1 MISISFAYGTKGL
14 FSRGLG
20 KRLDAW
26 GTAPFGGGLRLQYP
40 PQKFSTFLT
49 MINKIKI
56 GQTVSLTTAER
67 KLAHFI
73 AKNRN
78 GNNRH
83 FNITNLKIS
92 SQDAATVDLE
102 GICGEITFCK
112 LFNVYPDLDT
122 DRPPPHPFHDAT
134 IHPAPGYR
142 IDVKTTKYDNGK
154 LLVDARKNSV
164 KTDAVDFYAL
174 MTGSFP
180 GPYTYR
186 GMIARETIIAPHRI
200 ETIKGYRSYVA
211 IQSEL
216 VANPTDATF

>member
-1 MISISFAYGTKGL
+1 
-14 FSRGLG
+14 
-20 KRLDAW
+20 
-26 GTAPFGGGLRLQYP
+26 
-40 PQKFSTFLT
+40 
-49 MINKIKI
+49 MINKIQI
-56 GQTVSLTTAER
+56 GQSIALTTAEM

-78 GNNRH
+78 GSNRY

-92 SQDAATVDLE
+92 SDSPHAVDLE
-102 GICGEITFCK
+102 GIAGEIAFCR

-122 DRPPPHPFHDAT
+122 DRPPPHPFYDAT
-134 IHPAPGYR
+134 IPPSPGYR

>member
-1 MISISFAYGTKGL
+1 
-14 FSRGLG
+14 
-20 KRLDAW
+20 
-26 GTAPFGGGLRLQYP
+26 
-40 PQKFSTFLT
+40 

-92 SQDAATVDLE
+92 AQDSATVDLE
-102 GICGEITFCK
+102 GICGEIAFCK

-122 DRPPPHPFHDAT
+122 DRDPPHPLYDAT
-134 IHPAPGYR
+134 IPPPPGFR
-142 IDVKTTKYDNGK
+142 IDVKTTKYETGK
-154 LLVDARKNSV
+154 LLVDARKGP
-164 KTDAVDFYAL
+164 KTDSVDFYVL

-200 ETIKGYRSYVA
+200 EIIKGYRSYAA

-216 VANPTDATF
+216 VANPMDDTF